1 MIKLYRFP
9 YSCYALKVQYLLD
22 ALHLDYTPVDVPFA
36 ERSELVE
43 LTGGRVV
50 VPALDHDGEV
60 VVESRDIC
68 QYLLNLQEHTLVP
81 EPLEAVIWA
90 YSDWCD
96 STLEDVLFRLASPGI
111 QDRFETRFEKA
122 LFAFIKE
129 RKFGA
134 GCIEKWRQDEVAL
147 VDRAQ
152 ALLAPSLA
160 VIRRQGFVAG
170 ERLTFADISLLG
182 HLAMVAYADPALV
195 AVLSDQLPEYMVRLS
210 QAF

>member
-22 ALHLDYTPVDVPFA
+22 ALNLDYTPVDVPFA

-60 VVESRDIC
+60 LVESRDIC
-68 QYLLNLQEHTLVP
+68 HYLLGLQEHTLMP
-81 EPLEAVIWA
+81 ESLEALIWA

-111 QDRFETRFEKA
+111 QDRFETPFEKA

-134 GCIEKWRQDEVAL
+134 GCVDAWRKDEVAL
-147 VDRAQ
+147 VSRAQ
-152 ALLAPSLA
+152 ALLAPTLA
-160 VIRRQGFVAG
+160 AIHRHGFVAG
-170 ERLTFADISLLG
+170 EQLTFADISLLG

-195 AVLSDQLPEYMVRLS
+195 AVINDQLPDYMVRLS